1 MTDSARETKAAGFR
15 ADIQGLRAVAVLAVI
30 LNHAGI
36 PAVSGGYVGVD
47 VFFVISG
54 FLITGHLAR
63 SLERD
68 GRIGFATFYARRARR
83 ILPASL
89 TVLLLS
95 VLGALVL
102 VPPLLREQIFR
113 DAIATAFYVPNYS
126 FAVQGTDYL
135 ADSTPSLF
143 QHYWSLG
150 VEEQF
155 YLVWPLLLFGVYLL
169 SRRVS
174 RGSRRA
180 SRGARRWMIGVL
192 SIVIVASF
200 AASVALTFSSEPWAF
215 FSLWSRAWELGLGG
229 IVALAPGATR
239 WLRPVVA
246 AVLGW
251 LGLAGILAACFLFSA
266 TTAFPGWA
274 DALPVASA
282 ALLIFAG
289 AVPARFGPSLLLTL
303 RPLQFIGLISYSIYL
318 VHWPILVLVQARV
331 GYYNPLPVWGTT
343 LLVAASIPV
352 AWLLYRFVENPARRA
367 TWLIHSV
374 PRTLIGAGAAS
385 IVIAVV
391 AVVAI
396 AVTTALPLNSGR
408 TTALSAPTDPPTAT
422 PFVPSNLRPSI
433 QTAGDDN
440 PAIYAQGCEVGI
452 AQTAP
457 NPCEFGAAGGQR
469 IVLFGDS
476 HAAQWFPALQKIA
489 AEGSY
494 QLETQ
499 TKSGCA
505 SVDIDI
511 ARNGVDYMACNV
523 WRAKVI
529 AQLKAD
535 PPALVVMANYTNP
548 DFTNAANATAQW
560 EAGMMKTIDELTPVT
575 KVAVIADTP
584 DLRYSPIICLSAH
597 LTSARDC
604 GQPASLA
611 LKSPG
616 RPAEQDV
623 ASVTSA
629 TLIDLTGYFCA
640 DGWCPAI
647 DGSTLIYRD
656 SHHITATYSA
666 ELASALAPR
675 IRALMG

>member
-1 MTDSARETKAAGFR
+1 MTDATEARGAGFR
-15 ADIQGLRAVAVLAVI
+15 PDIQGLRAVAVIAVI

-36 PAVSGGYVGVD
+36 PAVAGGYVGVD

-95 VLGALVL
+95 VVGALIL

-155 YLVWPLLLFGVYLL
+155 YLVWPLLLFAVFLL
-169 SRRVS
+169 
-174 RGSRRA
+174 SRRA
-180 SRGARRWMIGVL
+180 SRGSRRWMIAVL
-192 SIVIVASF
+192 SIVVVASF
-200 AASVALTFSSEPWAF
+200 AACVELTFSSEPWAF
-215 FSLWSRAWELGLGG
+215 FSLWTRAWELGLGAL
-229 IVALAPGATR
+229 VALAPSVAG
-239 WLRPVVA
+239 WLRPIVA
-246 AVLGW
+246 AALGW
-251 LGLAGILAACFLFSA
+251 LGLAGIVAACILFSA

-274 DALPVASA
+274 DALPVVSA

-289 AVPARFGPSLLLTL
+289 GAPSRLGPALLLGL
-303 RPLQFIGLISYSIYL
+303 RPFQFIGLISYSIYL

-331 GYYNPLPVWGTT
+331 GYYNPLPVWGTM
-343 LLVAASIPV
+343 LLVVASIPV

-367 TWLIHSV
+367 GWLVRSV
-374 PRTLIGAGAAS
+374 PRTLLGAGAAS

-396 AVTTALPLNSGR
+396 TVTTALPLNAGR
-408 TTALSAPTDPPTAT
+408 TAALSAPTDPPTAT

-433 QTAGDDN
+433 QKAGNDN

-457 NPCEFGAAGGQR
+457 NPCEFGATGDPR

-489 AEGSY
+489 AKGGY
-494 QLETQ
+494 RLETQ

-505 SVDIDI
+505 SVDIEV
-511 ARNGVDYMACNV
+511 ARNGVDYTACDV
-523 WRAKVI
+523 WRAKVV
-529 AQLKAD
+529 AALRAD

-548 DFTNAANATAQW
+548 VFTNAANATAQW
-560 EAGMMKTIDELTPVT
+560 EAGMKKTIDELTPVT

-666 ELASALAPR
+666 QLSSALGAR
-675 IRALMG
+675 IRPLMG